1 MDISRL
7 DNLQAVCRICL
18 NEKENMFPFITPHT
32 LDMIEEC
39 TSVRVRKILHI
50 IITIRIYSLPRP
62 KPADYN

>member
-7 DNLQAVCRICL
+7 HNLQTVCRICL

-39 TSVRVRKILHI
+39 TSVRVREILDI
-50 IITIRIYSLPRP
+50 IIAIHIKS
-62 KPADYN
+62 